1 MTTRAVRVANLAG
14 WLYGRK
20 RPVTLPEIAERY
32 AVSKRTAYRLVDDLR
47 AAGVLVERE
56 DGFLARPP
64 KGKP

>member
-1 MTTRAVRVANLAG
+1 MTTRAIRSVNLAG

-32 AVSKRTAYRLVDDLR
+32 AVSKRTAYRLVADLR
-47 AAGVLVERE
+47 EAGVLVERDE
-56 DGFLARPP
+56 GFLARPP